1 MSAMRPSSG
10 FGSAIKSDI
19 EARTVEML
27 TAGFQSPCPR
37 GSCQLS
43 VSIPR
48 CELEESCVAGREKTR
63 WRRGSEGERERG
75 KEGTR
80 EGERWGGRDG
90 EEERAKGGAES

>member
-27 TAGFQSPCPR
+27 TAGFQSPCPS

-48 CELEESCVAGREKTR
+48 SELEESGVAGRKSKMEEGV
-63 WRRGSEGERERG
+63 RGREGERERG
-75 KEGTR
+75 EEGGR
-80 EGERWGGRDG
+80 EVGTERWGRG
-90 EEERAKGGAES
+90 ESERRGGEC